1 MTQIRPVLA
10 DLAAGFAPRTFGIID
25 DSLERPK
32 LRLHANVGY
41 SRKLDN
47 RDSMAKIT
55 IGILGLGTVG
65 TGVVKLL
72 SVDPRFRIKW
82 VAVRDKSKRR
92 DVDLSAVRLTEQPDD
107 IVNDPEVEIV
117 VEVAGGIE
125 HIYESIK
132 RAISSGKHVVT
143 ANKEMIARHGS
154 EIFALANR
162 NNVTVLFEAAV
173 GGGIPLISTIQ
184 RGLQANEISSVAG
197 ILNGTTNYILTAMED
212 RGLGFDQA
220 LGEAQRLGFAEADP
234 TNDVEG
240 FDVAYKITILASLAF
255 GRFVDAQLVHRQ
267 GIARISD
274 LDIAMAR
281 EFGYRIKMI
290 GMARRGD
297 GCLDVRAHP
306 MLVPH
311 HHLLA
316 SVEGASN
323 AIFISGSAVG
333 EVMLVGPG
341 AGQMPT
347 ASAVVG
353 DLINLASAL
362 RLPDFA
368 PYFQPS
374 INSEQAT
381 LCSIEDSESAFYV
394 RLETEDTPGVIG
406 NIGHALGGHHVSV
419 HSLLQRGVAQS
430 SPATII
436 LLTHRASERN
446 VARAMREIEAQA
458 STKQVGVVLRVFGS

>member
-1 MTQIRPVLA
+1 
-10 DLAAGFAPRTFGIID
+10 
-25 DSLERPK
+25 
-32 LRLHANVGY
+32 
-41 SRKLDN
+41 
-47 RDSMAKIT
+47 MAKIT
-55 IGILGLGTVG
+55 VGILGLGTVG

-72 SVDPRFRIKW
+72 ASDQRFRIKW
-82 VAVRDKSKRR
+82 VAVRDKSKPRN
-92 DVDLSAVRLTEQPDD
+92 VDLSSIRVTEQPQD

-117 VEVAGGIE
+117 IEVAGGIA
-125 HIYESIK
+125 HIYNSIR
-132 RAISSGKHVVT
+132 RAIENGKHIVT

-154 EIFALANR
+154 EIFQLAR
-162 NNVTVLFEAAV
+162 RHNVTVLFEAAV

-197 ILNGTTNYILTAMED
+197 ILNGTTNYILTSMEA
-212 RGLGFDQA
+212 RGQSFDEA
-220 LGEAQRLGFAEADP
+220 LADAQRLGFAEADP

-255 GRFVDAQLVHRQ
+255 GRFVDAGSVHRQ
-267 GIARISD
+267 GITRITD
-274 LDIAMAR
+274 LDIAMAN

-290 GMARRGD
+290 GLARRAA

-306 MLVPH
+306 MLVPV

-316 SVEGASN
+316 SVEGANN

-368 PYFQPS
+368 PYFHPT
-374 INSEQAT
+374 IESEDVP
-381 LCSIEDSESAFYV
+381 LRSIEDSESAFYI

-406 NIGHALGGHHVSV
+406 NIGHALGEHRISV
-419 HSLLQRGVAQS
+419 HSLLQRGVPREG
-430 SPATII
+430 PATII

-446 VARAMREIEAQA
+446 LASAVREIEAQA
-458 STKQVGVVLRVFGS
+458 TTKQIGVVLRVFGS

>member
-1 MTQIRPVLA
+1 
-10 DLAAGFAPRTFGIID
+10 
-25 DSLERPK
+25 
-32 LRLHANVGY
+32 
-41 SRKLDN
+41 
-47 RDSMAKIT
+47 MARIT

-72 SVDPRFRIKW
+72 SSDPRFRIKW

-92 DVDLSAVRLTEQPDD
+92 DVDLSSIRVTDQPNEV
-107 IVNDPEVEIV
+107 VNDPEVEIV

-132 RAISSGKHVVT
+132 RAIENGKHIVT

-154 EIFALANR
+154 EIFQLANR

-197 ILNGTTNYILTAMED
+197 ILNGTTNYILTAMEEH
-212 RGLGFDQA
+212 GQSFDDA
-220 LGEAQRLGFAEADP
+220 LAGAQRLGFAEADP
-234 TNDVEG
+234 INDVEG

-255 GRFVDAQLVHRQ
+255 GRFVNASLVHRQ
-267 GIARISD
+267 GITRITD
-274 LDIAMAR
+274 LDIAMAS

-290 GMARRGD
+290 GLARRGN

-306 MLVPH
+306 MLVPL

-374 INSEQAT
+374 IDSEEVP
-381 LCSIEDSESAFYV
+381 LCPIEDSESAFYI

-406 NIGHALGGHHVSV
+406 DIGHALGGHQVSL
-419 HSLLQRGVAQS
+419 HSLLQRGVPQTG
-430 SPATII
+430 PATII

-446 VARAMREIEAQA
+446 VARAIKEIEAQA
-458 STKQVGVVLRVFGS
+458 STKQVGVVLRVFA

>member
-1 MTQIRPVLA
+1 
-10 DLAAGFAPRTFGIID
+10 
-25 DSLERPK
+25 
-32 LRLHANVGY
+32 
-41 SRKLDN
+41 
-47 RDSMAKIT
+47 MARIT

-65 TGVVKLL
+65 SGVVKLL
-72 SVDPRFRIKW
+72 ANDPRFRIKW
-82 VAVRDKSKRR
+82 VAVRDKSKPRT
-92 DVDLSAVRLTEQPDD
+92 VDLSSIRVTDQPDD
-107 IVNDPEVEIV
+107 IVTDPEVEIV

-125 HIYESIK
+125 HIYESIA
-132 RAISSGKHVVT
+132 RAIKNGKHVVT

-154 EIFALANR
+154 EIFELAHR

-197 ILNGTTNYILTAMED
+197 ILNGTTNYILTSMEE
-212 RGLGFDQA
+212 RGASFADA
-220 LGEAQRLGFAEADP
+220 LAGAQRLGFAEADP

-255 GRFVDAQLVHRQ
+255 GKFVDAGLVHRQ
-267 GIARISD
+267 GITQISD
-274 LDIAMAR
+274 LDIAMAN

-290 GMARRGD
+290 GLARRGV
-297 GCLDVRAHP
+297 GGLDVRAHP
-306 MLVPH
+306 MLVPL

-368 PYFQPS
+368 PYFQPV
-374 INSEQAT
+374 IETGEAA
-381 LCSIEDSESAFYV
+381 LCPIEDSDSAFYI
-394 RLETEDTPGVIG
+394 RLETEDAPGVIG
-406 NIGHALGGHHVSV
+406 NIGHALGGNQVSV
-419 HSLLQRGVAQS
+419 HSLFQRGVPKAG
-430 SPATII
+430 PATII

-446 VARAMREIEAQA
+446 LARAIAEIEAQP
-458 STKQVGVVLRVFGS
+458 STKQIGVVLRVFE